1 MWKKIK
7 NFIIDWIWQLPQNIV
22 GAVYQYYVRG
32 ESILLV
38 KDFNERYKVYLKES
52 KGAVSLGRYI
62 FMSRQCANNIF
73 ILDHELGHTKQSL
86 ILGPLYLIVIGLP
99 SLTWALIHKKVAP
112 SKDYYWFYTEAWANK
127 LAGIWHGMI

>member
-22 GAVYQYYVRG
+22 GIIYQYYVRG

-62 FMSRQCANNIF
+62 FISRKYNNSEF

-99 SLTWALIHKKVAP
+99 SLLWALTHKKLCP
-112 SKDYYWFYTEAWANK
+112 SKNYYWFYTEKWANK
-127 LAGIWHGMI
+127 LAGIQICTD